1 VIRWLNLFSFL
12 NGKKINN
19 KRRPGQ
25 IYISLNGETNNNYSV
40 SDSQEVHCRSWA
52 A

>member
-1 VIRWLNLFSFL
+1 VRMSMHLHFL
-12 NGKKINN
+12 KLRLK
-19 KRRPGQ
+19 
-25 IYISLNGETNNNYSV
+25 LTFWYSV